1 MLFVELYIEFADTII
16 VCHGCDGVRKINI
29 GKLSDLT
36 YFIGRLN
43 EARLILGGEEELKE
57 RGERERESVKFP
69 GATSGGEVARP
80 VKFYCRTRRPP
91 NEFAWKFAVRTEN
104 RVVRINRVT
113 CNEQRKWIQR
123 GDWTFRKDHS
133 P

>member
-36 YFIGRLN
+36 YFIGWLN

-57 RGERERESVKFP
+57 RGERERVCKVSWSDKRGGSGE
-69 GATSGGEVARP
+69 TSKILLP
-80 VKFYCRTRRPP
+80 NTPP
-91 NEFAWKFAVRTEN
+91 A
-104 RVVRINRVT
+104 
-113 CNEQRKWIQR
+113 Q
-123 GDWTFRKDHS
+123 
-133 P
+133 